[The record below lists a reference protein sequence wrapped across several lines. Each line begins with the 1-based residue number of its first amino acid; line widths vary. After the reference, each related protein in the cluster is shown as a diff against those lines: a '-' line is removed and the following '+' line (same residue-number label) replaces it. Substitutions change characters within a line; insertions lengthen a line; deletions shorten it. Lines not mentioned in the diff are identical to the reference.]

1 MGIKAES
8 DIISKKQREK
18 VVMLKKIECIVQP
31 FKLKEI
37 KEGFREIA
45 IDGMTITEVSGCG
58 KQKGH
63 TENVESN
70 EAINFL
76 PKVKIEIVTE
86 EERVE
91 DIIDVIQM
99 LAKTGQ
105 IGAGKIFVLPVE
117 DVIRVRTKE
126 SGRSAIE

>member
-1 MGIKAES
+1 
-8 DIISKKQREK
+8 
-18 VVMLKKIECIVQP
+18 MLKKIECIVQP

-45 IDGMTITEVSGCG
+45 VDGMTITEVSGCG

-63 TENVESN
+63 LEKARGNES
-70 EAINFL
+70 INFL

-86 EERVE
+86 EEKVE
-91 DIIDVIQM
+91 EIIDVIRM
-99 LAKTGQ
+99 LAKTEQ

-117 DVIRVRTKE
+117 DVIRIRTKE
-126 SGRSAIE
+126 RGRSAIE

>member
-1 MGIKAES
+1 
-8 DIISKKQREK
+8 
-18 VVMLKKIECIVQP
+18 MLKKIECIVQP

-45 IDGMTITEVSGCG
+45 IDGMTITDVSGCG

-63 TENVESN
+63 MENIKSDKS
-70 EAINFL
+70 INFL

-91 DIIDVIQM
+91 NTIDVIQR
-99 LAKTGQ
+99 LARTGQ

-117 DVIRVRTKE
+117 DVIRVRTRE
-126 SGRSAIE
+126 RGRSAIE

>member
-1 MGIKAES
+1 
-8 DIISKKQREK
+8 
-18 VVMLKKIECIVQP
+18 MLKKIECIVQP

-37 KEGFREIA
+37 KEGFKEIA
-45 IDGMTITEVSGCG
+45 VDGMTIIEVSGCG

-63 TENVESN
+63 MGKVKSN
-70 EAINFL
+70 ESINFL

-91 DIIDVIQM
+91 GIIDVIQR

-117 DVIRVRTKE
+117 DVVRVRTKE
-126 SGRSAIE
+126 RGRSAID

>member
-1 MGIKAES
+1 
-8 DIISKKQREK
+8 
-18 VVMLKKIECIVQP
+18 MLKKIECIVQP
-31 FKLKEI
+31 FKLEEI

-45 IDGMTITEVSGCG
+45 IDGMTITDVSGCG
-58 KQKGH
+58 KQKGY

-70 EAINFL
+70 KAIKFL

-86 EERVE
+86 EEKIE
-91 DIIDVIQM
+91 DIIDVIQR

-126 SGRSAIE
+126 RGRSAIE

>member
-1 MGIKAES
+1 
-8 DIISKKQREK
+8 
-18 VVMLKKIECIVQP
+18 MLKKIECIVQP

-37 KEGFREIA
+37 KEGFREMA

-63 TENVESN
+63 LKNAENNES
-70 EAINFL
+70 INFL

-86 EERVE
+86 EEKVE

-99 LAKTGQ
+99 LAKTGH

-126 SGRSAIE
+126 RGRSAIE

>member
-1 MGIKAES
+1 
-8 DIISKKQREK
+8 
-18 VVMLKKIECIVQP
+18 MLKKIECIVQP
-31 FKLKEI
+31 FKLEDI

-63 TENVESN
+63 LENIKSN
-70 EAINFL
+70 KSIKFL
-76 PKVKIEIVTE
+76 PKVKVEIVTE

-91 DIIDVIQM
+91 DTIDVIQK
-99 LAKTGQ
+99 LARTGQ

-117 DVIRVRTKE
+117 DVIRVRTRE
-126 SGRSAIE
+126 RGRSAIE

>member
-1 MGIKAES
+1 
-8 DIISKKQREK
+8 
-18 VVMLKKIECIVQP
+18 MLKKIECIVQP

-45 IDGMTITEVSGCG
+45 IDGMTITDVSGCG
-58 KQKGH
+58 KQRGYLEKI
-63 TENVESN
+63 ESN
-70 EAINFL
+70 ESIKFL

-91 DIIDVIQM
+91 DIIDVIQR
-99 LAKTGQ
+99 LARTGQ

-117 DVIRVRTKE
+117 DVIRVRTRE
-126 SGRSAIE
+126 RGRSAIE

>member
-1 MGIKAES
+1 
-8 DIISKKQREK
+8 
-18 VVMLKKIECIVQP
+18 MLKKIECIVQP
-31 FKLKEI
+31 FKLEDI

-63 TENVESN
+63 LENIESN
-70 EAINFL
+70 RSIKFL
-76 PKVKIEIVTE
+76 PKVKVEIVTE

-91 DIIDVIQM
+91 DIIDVIQR
-99 LAKTGQ
+99 LARTGQ

-117 DVIRVRTKE
+117 DVIRVRTRE
-126 SGRSAIE
+126 RGRSAIE

>member
-1 MGIKAES
+1 
-8 DIISKKQREK
+8 
-18 VVMLKKIECIVQP
+18 MLKKIECIVQP

-63 TENVESN
+63 LENIKSN
-70 EAINFL
+70 KSIKFL
-76 PKVKIEIVTE
+76 PKVKVEIVTE

-91 DIIDVIQM
+91 DTIDVIQK
-99 LAKTGQ
+99 LARTGQ

-117 DVIRVRTKE
+117 DVIRVRTRE
-126 SGRSAIE
+126 RGRSAIE

>member
-1 MGIKAES
+1 
-8 DIISKKQREK
+8 
-18 VVMLKKIECIVQP
+18 MLKKIECIVQP
-31 FKLKEI
+31 FKLKDI

-63 TENVESN
+63 LENIKSN
-70 EAINFL
+70 KSIKFL

-91 DIIDVIQM
+91 DTIDVIQK
-99 LAKTGQ
+99 LARTGQ

-117 DVIRVRTKE
+117 DVIRVRTRE
-126 SGRSAIE
+126 RGRSAIE

>member
-1 MGIKAES
+1 
-8 DIISKKQREK
+8 
-18 VVMLKKIECIVQP
+18 MLKKIECIVQP
-31 FKLKEI
+31 FKLKDI

-63 TENVESN
+63 LENIKSN
-70 EAINFL
+70 MSIKFL
-76 PKVKIEIVTE
+76 PKVKVEIVTE

-91 DIIDVIQM
+91 DIIDVIQK
-99 LAKTGQ
+99 LARTGQ

-117 DVIRVRTKE
+117 DVVRVRTRE
-126 SGRSAIE
+126 RGRSAIE

>member
-1 MGIKAES
+1 
-8 DIISKKQREK
+8 
-18 VVMLKKIECIVQP
+18 MLKKIECIVQP
-31 FKLKEI
+31 FKLEDI

-63 TENVESN
+63 LENIKSN
-70 EAINFL
+70 KSIKFL
-76 PKVKIEIVTE
+76 PKVKVEIVTE

-91 DIIDVIQM
+91 DTIDVIQK
-99 LAKTGQ
+99 LARTGQ

-126 SGRSAIE
+126 RGRSAIE

>member
-1 MGIKAES
+1 
-8 DIISKKQREK
+8 
-18 VVMLKKIECIVQP
+18 MLKKIECIVQP
-31 FKLKEI
+31 FKLKDI

-63 TENVESN
+63 LENIKSN
-70 EAINFL
+70 KSIKFL
-76 PKVKIEIVTE
+76 PKVKVEIVTE

-91 DIIDVIQM
+91 DTIDVIQK
-99 LAKTGQ
+99 LARTGQ

-117 DVIRVRTKE
+117 DVIRVRTRE
-126 SGRSAIE
+126 RGRSAIE